1 GSTYLAG
8 FRNGAIAT
16 IDMRAPLPTSAK
28 QLPPPPLRHPADWRG
43 LGGGR
48 RGKRGAAGEVNEY
61 YCSHQRVMRM
71 PSAVSGYVRPLPSA
85 VCPLLYLG
93 ICVCTVY
100 PFEYYC
106 SHQRVMRMP
115 SAVSGYVCPLPSDV
129 SSMQAMKQSD
139 FYLFASS
146 FDGSVPIERIR
157 NFSIIAHIDHGKSTL
172 ADKLLETTGTVQ
184 AREMKEQF
192 LDNMELERERGITI
206 KLQRDRHLAK
216 SEGLLVPLLVS
227 LPFPPLLLSPIPA
240 CPSFARGFKERV
252 EEGRGGQGLGGME
265 MAARMRHV
273 SRVDGKAY
281 CLNLID
287 MPGHATRMR
296 HVSRVDGKAYCL
308 NLIDTPSHVDFS
320 YEVSFLPSYHSL
332 SVYCLCPAHLSH
344 WQAARMRHVSRVDG
358 KAYCLNLIDMPG
370 HAARMRHVSRVDG
383 KAYCLNLIDTP
394 GHVDFSYE
402 VSRSL
407 AACEGALLVVDA
419 SQGVEAQ
426 TLANV
431 YLAIEGNLEIIPM
444 LNKIDLPGADPERV
458 LNKIDLPGAD
468 PERVRAEV
476 EEVVGL
482 DASDAILCSA
492 KEGVGIQDILESI
505 IAKVPP
511 PAPTRDQPLRCLIF
525 DSYYDPYHCVIVYFR
540 VVDGEV
546 RKGDSVRFMAM
557 YFRVVD
563 GEVRK
568 GDSVRFMASGKQ
580 YEVDELGVLSPT
592 QMPVD
597 CLYAGEV
604 GYLAA
609 SIRQVADARVGDTIT
624 HAGGAGK
631 GGPPAKEGLPGYR
644 EAVPMVF
651 CGLFPIDADQFPS
664 LREALEKLQLNDAA
678 LQFPSL
684 REALEKLQLNDAA
697 LQFEPESSS
706 AMGFGFRCGF
716 LGLLHMDVVQVR
728 GDRHSGML
736 ACGKETKITARKDK
750 ERAFEAA
757 LTAVSGHGGA
767 EPKAKKGRMEDW
779 YGEGGKAAKRA
790 ADDAICLFITGT
802 RLGETICQHPLF
814 LNMLRAVN
822 AAGTSYVPP
831 KRGYVGGAGLLACK
845 QQIEKALTPI
855 TKTWKETGM
864 TIASD
869 MMRDKSGRA
878 QMNILCINAS
888 GAVFQEAVD
897 CKAETKSGAFIMSV
911 LQPVIE
917 KVGPE
922 HVVAICTDGGS
933 NYVSAAKLL
942 QKKYPHIE
950 FVPCTTHVLDL
961 LLEDFGSMAWAQ
973 EVVPVATDMI
983 SFIRSHT
990 WTRAFLRCP
999 ELHGEEKS
1007 LQPLRPAGTR
1017 FGTQYIAVS
1026 RLREI
1031 RPQLTAMVTHKDWEE
1046 KGRKQLTGKD
1056 F

>member
-1 GSTYLAG
+1 MVLDLPGFYYDEATNRYFRLPRPAALAPSPSPLAAAGGVHASCDSGRGGHGDCLKAVSSVFGRAFETAARTAGMRNLKMWQYQVTERACDAGMAVMHVVAQGDEGAHVRTGLLVGHRLGDVSLLELTDQEETPSTTRPTTLQHHWPVLLSSGSSVSTSGQRVATYDLPRPPPPPAFSSSHSLFLGSDVTSIRTLPWGSRAIGDSGVAAGSCAAITTLGTGGHPARVLLAALDLADSSGGGPTRGGTFGANGAAAGAGVASAAGAGVSRGGGSGRRGSSRQRLLHWQVERQFELPGSVWACECSPKQGEIGVGTSLGLRLLHVETGQRTALCHSNSDVLALQVTGEGSIYLAG

-16 IDMRAPLPTSAK
+16 IDTRAPLPTSAK
-28 QLPPPPLRHPADWRG
+28 QLPPPPLRHPADRRG

-71 PSAVSGYVRPLPSA
+71 PSAVSG
-85 VCPLLYLG
+85 
-93 ICVCTVY
+93 
-100 PFEYYC
+100 
-106 SHQRVMRMP
+106 
-115 SAVSGYVCPLPSDV
+115 
-129 SSMQAMKQSD
+129 MQAMKQSD

-146 FDGSVPIERIR
+146 FDGSLEMTMKLAYGVFQLVPCCQRLTSLVMLLLLFGLVHLVLEMVPIERIR

-206 KLQRDRHLAK
+206 KLQ
-216 SEGLLVPLLVS
+216 
-227 LPFPPLLLSPIPA
+227 
-240 CPSFARGFKERV
+240 
-252 EEGRGGQGLGGME
+252 
-265 MAARMRHV
+265 
-273 SRVDGKAY
+273 
-281 CLNLID
+281 
-287 MPGHATRMR
+287 
-296 HVSRVDGKAYCL
+296 
-308 NLIDTPSHVDFS
+308 
-320 YEVSFLPSYHSL
+320 
-332 SVYCLCPAHLSH
+332 
-344 WQAARMRHVSRVDG
+344 
-358 KAYCLNLIDMPG
+358 
-370 HAARMRHVSRVDG
+370 AARMRHVSRVDG

-431 YLAIEGNLEIIPM
+431 YLAIEGNLEIIP
-444 LNKIDLPGADPERV
+444 V

-525 DSYYDPYHCVIVYFR
+525 DSYYDPYRGVIV
-540 VVDGEV
+540 
-546 RKGDSVRFMAM
+546 

-678 LQFPSL
+678 LQF
-684 REALEKLQLNDAA
+684 
-697 LQFEPESSS
+697 EPESSS

-716 LGLLHMDVVQVR
+716 LGLLHMDVVQERLEREYSLDLITTAPSVVYRVVKRDGSVVECSNPADMPDASVR
-728 GDRHSGML
+728 TEIQEPYVRLDILTPKEYIGTLMDLAQERRGEFVEMKYVTESRTTLSYDTPLGEVVGDFFDQLKSRTKGYASMEYKVIGYRKSNLVKMDIQLNGEIVEPLSAIVHQEKAYGVGRALTQKLKELIPRQMFKIPIQ
-736 ACGKETKITARKDK
+736 ACVGTKVIASETIAAIRKDV
-750 ERAFEAA
+750 
-757 LTAVSGHGGA
+757 L
-767 EPKAKKGRMEDW
+767 AKC
-779 YGEGGKAAKRA
+779 Y
-790 ADDAICLFITGT
+790 
-802 RLGETICQHPLF
+802 
-814 LNMLRAVN
+814 
-822 AAGTSYVPP
+822 
-831 KRGYVGGAGLLACK
+831 
-845 QQIEKALTPI
+845 
-855 TKTWKETGM
+855 
-864 TIASD
+864 
-869 MMRDKSGRA
+869 
-878 QMNILCINAS
+878 
-888 GAVFQEAVD
+888 
-897 CKAETKSGAFIMSV
+897 
-911 LQPVIE
+911 
-917 KVGPE
+917 
-922 HVVAICTDGGS
+922 
-933 NYVSAAKLL
+933 
-942 QKKYPHIE
+942 
-950 FVPCTTHVLDL
+950 
-961 LLEDFGSMAWAQ
+961 
-973 EVVPVATDMI
+973 
-983 SFIRSHT
+983 
-990 WTRAFLRCP
+990 
-999 ELHGEEKS
+999 
-1007 LQPLRPAGTR
+1007 
-1017 FGTQYIAVS
+1017 
-1026 RLREI
+1026 
-1031 RPQLTAMVTHKDWEE
+1031 
-1046 KGRKQLTGKD
+1046 
-1056 F
+1056 